1 MFRKKLDGLDVRGGA
16 RQGKSS
22 LFCCCV
28 QKSQSC
34 SDSLSGT
41 KQESENYGSTNGT
54 KVATDSKED
63 TGGNRKL
70 TNGSCPSE
78 KSKESKVL
86 VVNLFMFL
94 SYYQTLAY
102 SKRNCSLVACRNEK
116 GIFGFR
122 LLNI

>member
-1 MFRKKLDGLDVRGGA
+1 MFRKKLDGLDARGGA

-34 SDSLSGT
+34 SDSLSGA

-54 KVATDSKED
+54 RVSMDSKED
-63 TGGNRKL
+63 TDGNRKL

-78 KSKESKVL
+78 KSKGSKGF
-86 VVNLFMFL
+86 VVNLL
-94 SYYQTLAY
+94 CA
-102 SKRNCSLVACRNEK
+102 
-116 GIFGFR
+116 
-122 LLNI
+122 

>member
-1 MFRKKLDGLDVRGGA
+1 MFRKKLDGLDARGGA

-34 SDSLSGT
+34 SDSLSGA

-54 KVATDSKED
+54 RVSMDSKED
-63 TGGNRKL
+63 TDGNRKL

-78 KSKESKVL
+78 KSKESKGF
-86 VVNLFMFL
+86 VVNL
-94 SYYQTLAY
+94 SCA
-102 SKRNCSLVACRNEK
+102 
-116 GIFGFR
+116 
-122 LLNI
+122 

>member
-28 QKSQSC
+28 QKSQSF

-54 KVATDSKED
+54 KVTTD

-70 TNGSCPSE
+70 TNGSCPIE

-86 VVNLFMFL
+86 VVNLFMCL
-94 SYYQTLAY
+94 SYYQVLVAY
-102 SKRNCSLVACRNEK
+102 SKRNCL
-116 GIFGFR
+116 
-122 LLNI
+122 

>member
-34 SDSLSGT
+34 SDS
-41 KQESENYGSTNGT
+41 QSENYGSTNGT
-54 KVATDSKED
+54 KVTTNSKED

-70 TNGSCPSE
+70 TNGSCPIE

-86 VVNLFMFL
+86 VVNLFMCL
-94 SYYQTLAY
+94 SYYQVLVAY
-102 SKRNCSLVACRNEK
+102 SKRNCL
-116 GIFGFR
+116 
-122 LLNI
+122 

>member
-54 KVATDSKED
+54 KVTTDSKED
-63 TGGNRKL
+63 AGGNRKL
-70 TNGSCPSE
+70 TNGSCPIE

-86 VVNLFMFL
+86 VVNLFMCL
-94 SYYQTLAY
+94 SYYQVLVAY
-102 SKRNCSLVACRNEK
+102 SKRNCL
-116 GIFGFR
+116 
-122 LLNI
+122 